1 MKITSTDYD
10 DSVEIEKMVCT
21 DVIEG
26 YLLDNYP
33 HLYNTT
39 TRREIRLWVEKYLE
53 SKK

>member
-1 MKITSTDYD
+1 MNNTTTDYD
-10 DSVEIEKMVCT
+10 DSVIKMECT
-21 DVIEG
+21 DIIEG

-53 SKK
+53 TNK

>member
-10 DSVEIEKMVCT
+10 DSVEKMIWT

>member
-1 MKITSTDYD
+1 MNNTTTDYD
-10 DSVEIEKMVCT
+10 DSVEKMICT

-39 TRREIRLWVEKYLE
+39 TRSEIRLWVEKYID

>member
-1 MKITSTDYD
+1 MKDTITQDYD
-10 DSVEIEKMVCT
+10 ETTEKLICT
-21 DVIEG
+21 DIIEY

-39 TRREIRLWVEKYLE
+39 TRTDIKLWVEKYLE